1 MNTQDIQERLNGFI
15 ESKQVPILFH
25 GKSGRENAR
34 WLMIFLSNIYKN
46 NQVLLKEQRDA
57 RQLFAK
63 GIKFVREDLK
73 NFAKSNINTSHGI
86 FKSVVLYNADYLTI
100 DAQSALRRCIEIFK
114 HPLFHY

>member
-15 ESKQVPILFH
+15 ESKQVPNILFH

-46 NQVLLKEQRDA
+46 NQVLLKNNVMHVNCS
-57 RQLFAK
+57 LGK

-100 DAQSALRRCIEIFK
+100 DAIRATAVYRDI
-114 HPLFHY
+114 